1 MRNKKVI
8 LDTNLQISFLIS
20 KRLDTIDDLLL
31 MGEIKLIF
39 SIELIKEFLTVAQRP
54 KFEKYFSNDN
64 IDSLLQL
71 FNKYGELIELT
82 SNIDICREKR

>member
-1 MRNKKVI
+1 
-8 LDTNLQISFLIS
+8 
-20 KRLDTIDDLLL
+20 